1 MKSRGPGPMARCTK
15 LAAKQHGVLE
25 MRQAASA
32 GLNVKAVRKL
42 VSAGHWM
49 RVRPS
54 VYALWIPTDPAERW
68 RQRLMAGTLWLGDRS
83 AISHRAATVVW
94 ELDGVDSAPIEFSTT
109 GRRRAFEVGLTIHRV
124 RSLPRDEVERR
135 GALRVTSVP
144 RTILD
149 LCAVAGPAVVEMTL
163 ESALRRRLT
172 TLDQMAECLARSGST
187 RPGRAILR
195 SLLHEI
201 PGIATES
208 VLETLVWRLLFDGG
222 IPLPVRQ
229 HEVRGPRGRLVARV
243 DFAYPDLRIAIEA
256 DGHKFHSSRSD
267 WARDLARQNALTRL
281 GWIIYRVTWDDAT
294 RRSRRVVDDVAEL
307 LRRREA

>member
-1 MKSRGPGPMARCTK
+1 MASCMK

-32 GLNVKAVRKL
+32 GLSVKVVRRL
-42 VSAGHWM
+42 VNAGHW
-49 RVRPS
+49 RRLRPS
-54 VYALWIPTDPAERW
+54 VYALWTPTDRAERW
-68 RQRLMAGTLWLGDRS
+68 RQRLMACELWLGDRS
-83 AISHRAATVVW
+83 AASHRAAAVVW

-109 GRRRAFEVGLTIHRV
+109 GRRRASEVGLTVHRV
-124 RSLPRDEVERR
+124 RSLPRDEVELR

-149 LCAVAGPAVVEMTL
+149 LCAVVEPAVVEMAL
-163 ESALRRRLT
+163 ESALRRRLA
-172 TLDQMAECLARSGST
+172 TLGRIAECLAQSSST

-201 PGIATES
+201 PATATES
-208 VLETLVWRLLFDGG
+208 ALEIHVWRLLFEAGL
-222 IPLPVRQ
+222 PLPVRQ
-229 HEVRGPRGRLVARV
+229 HAVRGLGGKLVARV

-256 DGHKFHSSRSD
+256 DGHRFHSSRSD

-281 GWIIYRVTWDDAT
+281 GWITYRVTWDNAT
-294 RRSRRVVDDVAEL
+294 RHSREVVDDVAEL
-307 LRRREA
+307 LQRHESVTQN